1 MTVPYDHYG
10 EARRVAAAMRDEG
23 LQEAAQT
30 LEDAIAAGF
39 TSTEILM
46 ALRWHLAQFLA
57 AKLEGSPN
65 LRQSAKDLHQRIDAA
80 LDQSG

>member
-1 MTVPYDHYG
+1 MRVPYDHYA

-23 LQEAAQT
+23 FQDAAQA
-30 LEDAIAAGF
+30 LDDAIAAGF

-57 AKLEGSPN
+57 AELEGSPN
-65 LRQSAKDLHQRIDAA
+65 LRQSAKYLHKRIDAA